1 MKYTL
6 EWMME
11 NARVNGI
18 GNGIYH
24 LYQKAH
30 YDDDIMHA
38 KFLGR
43 YLEEENIFS
52 FLPIVTSGITLNE
65 RLELMKNFKA
75 FIAAHKLAGK
85 IS

>member
-11 NARVNGI
+11 NARIHSLGD
-18 GNGIYH
+18 GNYH
-24 LYQKAH
+24 LYERM
-30 YDDDIMHA
+30 DDEGDLMYA
-38 KFLGR
+38 RFLGR
-43 YLEEENIFS
+43 YIEEENLFS

-75 FIAAHKLAGK
+75 FIAAYKLAGK